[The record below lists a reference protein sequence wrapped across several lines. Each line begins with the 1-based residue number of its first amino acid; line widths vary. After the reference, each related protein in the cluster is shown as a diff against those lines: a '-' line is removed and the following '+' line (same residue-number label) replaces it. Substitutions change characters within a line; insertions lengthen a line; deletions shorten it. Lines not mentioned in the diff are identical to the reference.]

1 MSATASCSSASSRP
15 VRAAKVAALA
25 AIHRMC
31 QSKRNAP
38 SQASVQPPIQEV
50 EMKEATSQVQEPVQE
65 APRAPVASRP
75 YYRTIKREH
84 FFPRPAE
91 FTTSSEFTNHLKQIQ
106 PFGRR
111 LFENIDWWNVEA
123 PSQWNNGAITLQG
136 TWWLE
141 SDDME
146 EYSWTIEIRPSKK
159 EYRILLSAN
168 IYSNDSNPFYR
179 LFWSEMNEKYI
190 PRLHE
195 FITKMTKGLSP
206 FL

>member
-1 MSATASCSSASSRP
+1 MSAATATATTATATTFSAASSRP
-15 VRAAKVAALA
+15 VRAAKTAALKAIHAMYQSTRTHLEPAVMEEPVAAIA
-25 AIHRMC
+25 AV
-31 QSKRNAP
+31 A
-38 SQASVQPPIQEV
+38 QPIVAVPNG
-50 EMKEATSQVQEPVQE
+50 PYR
-65 APRAPVASRP
+65 RA
-75 YYRTIKREH
+75 IKREY

-91 FTTSSEFTNHLKQIQ
+91 FTTSSEFTKHLKQIQ

-141 SDDME
+141 SDHME
-146 EYSWTIEIRPSKK
+146 EYSWTIEIRPSHQ
-159 EYRILLSAN
+159 EYRILLIAN
-168 IYSNDSNPFYR
+168 LHTNDKNEFYR
-179 LFWSEMNEKYI
+179 VFWRQMSEEYI

-195 FITKMTKGLSP
+195 FITKMTNALRN